1 MTDNDMQKKK
11 NKEQQNGARR
21 QLLKGVVGVSA
32 LAAWHKPMVNTVITP
47 AHAQTSPIDPPPPPP
62 PMCPDA
68 VIGNVTFGP
77 VSGTNTPPV
86 CQATFDVLSTDASQ
100 PLNIVS
106 ITDDN
111 ADDDTTI
118 TYDAF
123 GEATDTTGPRVVWR
137 GPASDAPFCSDLMP
151 TTDVTFTVTFTCE
164 EAGDTEF
171 TNTFTLSEILA

>member
-1 MTDNDMQKKK
+1 MTNKKAEQKTT
-11 NKEQQNGARR
+11 NTTRRRALQGA
-21 QLLKGVVGVSA
+21 LGASA
-32 LAAWHKPMVNTVITP
+32 LVAAKWHTPIVNAVLTP
-47 AHAQTSPIDPPPPPP
+47 AHAQTSPEPPT
-62 PMCPDA
+62 CPDA

-86 CQATFDVLSTDASQ
+86 CQATFDVLSTDAAQ
-100 PLNIVS
+100 PLTIVS

-111 ADDDTTI
+111 ADADTTI

-151 TTDVTFTVTFTCE
+151 TTDVTFTVTFTCTA
-164 EAGDTEF
+164 AGDTQF
-171 TNTFTLSEILA
+171 TNTFTLTGILA